1 MTLIEAIAE
10 LTHVLRRDR
19 YSEKTLESYSGW
31 VTRYFRWVKLEGHAG
46 RAYMTAAGEVDHEA
60 RVTAYLSMLAPT
72 VGAATQTQALC
83 ALVLFQREVLGKA
96 LGQLPEWVTAKRPK
110 RLPEWVTA
118 AEACAIFDRMRGM
131 ARMMAELQF
140 GAGLRLREV
149 VGLRV
154 KDLRLEEGTIMVRGG
169 KGDKDRVTLL
179 PQSLVAPLREFLE
192 RSRQLWEDDRR
203 DGVPGVYLPEDV
215 GRKYAG
221 YATRWEWHWVFPS
234 GKLSTDKVS
243 GITRRHH
250 AHPDLLN
257 KAVGVACEKA
267 RLGRR
272 VTSHAFRHGFATALL
287 QSGRPIQEVAQLLGH
302 VSIETTQ
309 IYLHCLPRLEER
321 LTSPL
326 DMARNV
332 VPMMGR
338 RCA

>member
-1 MTLIEAIAE
+1 MTATEAIVG

-31 VTRYFRWVKLEGHAG
+31 ITRFFGWMKRERTSG
-46 RAYMTAAGEVDHEA
+46 RSYQGPDGVVDHEA

-83 ALVLFQREVLGKA
+83 ALVLFHREVLGKA
-96 LGQLPEWVTAKRPK
+96 LGQLPEWVSAKRPK
-110 RLPEWVTA
+110 RLPEWVTP
-118 AEACAIFDRMRGM
+118 AEAVAIFDRMKGM
-131 ARMMAELQF
+131 GRMMAELQF
-140 GAGLRLREV
+140 GSGLRLKEV
-149 VGLRV
+149 VSLRI
-154 KDLRLEEGTIMVRGG
+154 KDVRIDEGTIMVRGG

-179 PQSLVAPLREFLE
+179 PDSLVGPLRDFIA
-192 RSRQLWEDDRR
+192 RSMQFWEDDRR
-203 DGVPGVYLPEDV
+203 DGVPGVYLPPDV
-215 GRKYAG
+215 GRKYPT
-221 YATRWEWHWVFPS
+221 YATRWEWHWLFPS
-234 GKLSTDKVS
+234 HKLSLDKPS

-257 KAVGVACEKA
+257 KAVTVACAKA

-287 QSGRPIQEVAQLLGH
+287 QSGRPIQEVSQLLGH

-326 DMARNV
+326 DLARNV
-332 VPMMGR
+332 TPIR
-338 RCA
+338 RSA